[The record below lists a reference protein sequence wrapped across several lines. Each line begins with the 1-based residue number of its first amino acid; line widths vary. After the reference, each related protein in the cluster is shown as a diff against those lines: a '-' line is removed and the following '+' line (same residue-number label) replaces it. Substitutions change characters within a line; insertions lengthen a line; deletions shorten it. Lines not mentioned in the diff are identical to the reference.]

1 MFVSTLTWLSH
12 KMWREKCENV
22 HLNWFCYMLSIW
34 CHEQYWSLSN
44 TVICIVPHFNI
55 LVAFQPCDYNY
66 IRKQCMIDFWL
77 HSSSNT
83 LRWCEHNPEKVCKGI
98 NGLSLSTHQGSTL
111 RPVGSPMRPAFTQC
125 TLKLPWLLWV
135 QMTE

>member
-1 MFVSTLTWLSH
+1 MFQHWPDCHTKCGEKKVWKCSFELVLLHAVNMVSWAVLKPKQH
-12 KMWREKCENV
+12 
-22 HLNWFCYMLSIW
+22 
-34 CHEQYWSLSN
+34 SN
-44 TVICIVPHFNI
+44 LHSTSFNI
-55 LVAFQPCDYNY
+55 HIAFQPCDYNY

-83 LRWCEHNPEKVCKGI
+83 LRWCEHNPKKVCKGI
-98 NGLSLSTHQGSTL
+98 NGLSLSTHQGLML